1 LVNARQT
8 RLALRKYYGCAGS
21 TYVSLFNMRN
31 SLSNQMHC
39 KELNLSPLGF
49 AVCAVSYSPDGMSL
63 AVGGTEGQCRTT
75 LQACDAG

>member
-1 LVNARQT
+1 
-8 RLALRKYYGCAGS
+8 
-21 TYVSLFNMRN
+21 MRN

-49 AVCAVSYSPDGMSL
+49 AACAVSYSPDGMSL

-75 LQACDAG
+75 LQACENSLLERALFPTTLN